1 MYTLIQANPNHLDDL
16 AVLFDAYHVFY
27 KKETD
32 LDAAKKFLRERLAND
47 QSVIFMVYNDSRAVG
62 FTQLYPVFSSV
73 NMAAVWLLNDLFV
86 DPVYRGKK
94 IGKQLLEAAQNHC
107 TASGAKGVSLETE
120 QTNVVGNKLY
130 PIMGFEKDTEHN
142 FYYWENPTFSTE

>member
-1 MYTLIQANPNHLDDL
+1 MSD
-16 AVLFDAYHVFY
+16 
-27 KKETD
+27 
-32 LDAAKKFLRERLAND
+32 RLTNN
-47 QSVIFMVYNDSRAVG
+47 QSVVFMVYDGSRAAG
-62 FTQLYPVFSSV
+62 FTQLYPLFSSV

-107 TASGAKGVSLETE
+107 TATHAKEVSLETE

-130 PIMGFEKDTEHN
+130 PIMRFEKDTEHN

>member
-86 DPVYRGKK
+86 DPVYHGKK

-142 FYYWENPTFSTE
+142 FYYWKNPAFSTE

>member
-1 MYTLIQANPNHLDDL
+1 MYTLIQADLNYLDDL
-16 AVLFDAYHVFY
+16 AFLFDAYRVFY
-27 KKETD
+27 KKKTD
-32 LDAAKKFLRERLAND
+32 LDAAKKFLRERLAID

>member
-1 MYTLIQANPNHLDDL
+1 MYTLIQANLNHLDDL
-16 AVLFDAYHVFY
+16 AVLFDAYRVFY

-107 TASGAKGVSLETE
+107 RATQAKRVSIETK
-120 QTNVVGNKLY
+120 QTNVEGNKLY
-130 PIMGFEKDTEHN
+130 PIIGFEKDPEHN
-142 FYYWENPTFSTE
+142 FYYWENPTFSVE